1 MGNLKIKNR
10 LEKSEV
16 EKMAKETLNPF
27 EIAQKQIKS
36 ACDKLNADPV
46 VYEILKNPM
55 RVLEVSFP
63 VKLDDGTVKTFIG
76 YRSQHN
82 NAVGPFKGG
91 LRFHP
96 DVTRDEVKALST
108 WMTFKCSVAGIPYGG
123 GKGGMA
129 INPKDY
135 SKAELE
141 RISKGFAKAI
151 SPIIGEKV
159 DIPAPDVNTNGQIM
173 SWMVDAYE
181 EVAGKS
187 TKGVFTGKPL
197 EFGGSLARTEATGY
211 GVHLTAKK
219 ALAKLNID
227 VKGATYAV
235 QGFGNVGFYT
245 AYYAHKDGAKVVAF
259 SNSDVAIYNK
269 NGIDMEAVIKDFEEN
284 GRIAENKGYGKD
296 ITNAELLELEVD
308 VLAPCALENQITSE
322 NADRIK
328 AKVIT
333 EGANGPTTPE
343 ADAILFSKGI
353 VVIPDILANSGGV
366 VVSYF
371 EWVQNLQSYYWS
383 FEEVQQKEDALLSG
397 AFEDVWNLAAEYKVD
412 LRNAAYMKSIER
424 ISKAMKLRG
433 WY

>member
-1 MGNLKIKNR
+1 
-10 LEKSEV
+10 
-16 EKMAKETLNPF
+16 MAKETLNPF
-27 EIAQKQIKS
+27 EIAQKQVKS
-36 ACDKLNADPV
+36 ACDKLNADPA

-63 VKLDDGTVKTFIG
+63 VRLDDGTVKTFTG

-96 DVTRDEVKALST
+96 NVTRDEVKALST

-129 INPKDY
+129 IDPKDY

-181 EVAGKS
+181 EIEGKS
-187 TKGVFTGKPL
+187 AKGVFTGKPL

-211 GVHLTAKK
+211 GVNLAAKK
-219 ALAKLNID
+219 ALEKLNID

-245 AYYAHKDGAKVVAF
+245 AYYAHKDGAKIVAF
-259 SNSDVAIYNK
+259 SNVDVAIYNE
-269 NGIDMEAVIKDFEEN
+269 NGIDMEAVIKDFKEN
-284 GRIAENKGYGKD
+284 GCISENKGYGKD

-308 VLAPCALENQITSE
+308 VLTPCALENQITSE

-328 AKVIT
+328 AKVVV

-343 ADAILFSKGI
+343 ADEILFKKGI
-353 VVIPDILANSGGV
+353 LVVPDILANAGGV

-383 FEEVQQKEDALLSG
+383 FEEVQQKENVLLSG
-397 AFEDVWNLAAEYKVD
+397 AFEDVWALAAEYKVD

>member
-1 MGNLKIKNR
+1 MSL
-10 LEKSEV
+10 
-16 EKMAKETLNPF
+16 ETLNPF

-36 ACDKLNADPV
+36 ACDKLNTDPA

-63 VKLDDGTVKTFIG
+63 VKLDDGTIKTFTG

-96 DVTRDEVKALST
+96 AVTKDEVKALST

-129 INPKDY
+129 IDPKKY

-141 RISKGFAKAI
+141 RISRGFAEAI
-151 SPIIGEKV
+151 SPLIGEKV

-173 SWMVDAYE
+173 SWMVDSYE
-181 EVAGKS
+181 KIVGHSA
-187 TKGVFTGKPL
+187 KGVFTGKPL

-211 GVHLTAKK
+211 GVHLAAKK
-219 ALAKLNID
+219 ALDKLNID

-235 QGFGNVGFYT
+235 QGFGNVGYYT
-245 AYYAHKDGAKVVAF
+245 AYYAYKDGAKIVAF
-259 SNSDVAIYNK
+259 SNTDVAIYNE
-269 NGIDMEAVIKDFEEN
+269 NGIDMEAVIKDYEEN
-284 GRIAENKGYGKD
+284 GRIVENKGYGKD
-296 ITNAELLELEVD
+296 ITNEELLELEVD

-343 ADAILFSKGI
+343 ADEILYKKGI
-353 VVIPDILANSGGV
+353 VVIPDILANAGGV

-371 EWVQNLQSYYWS
+371 EWVQNLQGYYWS
-383 FEEVQQKEDALLSG
+383 FDEVQEKEDTVLSN
-397 AFEDVWNLAAEYKVD
+397 AFEDVWSISDEFKVD
-412 LRNAAYMKSIER
+412 LRNAAYMSSIRR
-424 ISKAMKLRG
+424 IEKAMKFRG

>member
-1 MGNLKIKNR
+1 
-10 LEKSEV
+10 
-16 EKMAKETLNPF
+16 MAKETLNPF
-27 EIAQKQIKS
+27 EIAQKQVKS
-36 ACDKLNADPV
+36 ACDKLNADPA

-63 VKLDDGTVKTFIG
+63 VRLDDGTVKTFTG

-96 DVTRDEVKALST
+96 NVTRDEVKALST

-129 INPKDY
+129 IDPKDY

-181 EVAGKS
+181 EIEGKS
-187 TKGVFTGKPL
+187 AKGVFTGKPL

-211 GVHLTAKK
+211 GVNLAAKK
-219 ALAKLNID
+219 ALEKLNID

-245 AYYAHKDGAKVVAF
+245 AYYAHKDGAKIVAF
-259 SNSDVAIYNK
+259 SNVDVAIYNE
-269 NGIDMEAVIKDFEEN
+269 NGIDMEAVIKDFKEN
-284 GRIAENKGYGKD
+284 GYISENKGYGKD

-308 VLAPCALENQITSE
+308 VLTPCALENQITSE

-328 AKVIT
+328 AKAVV

-343 ADAILFSKGI
+343 ADEILFKKGI
-353 VVIPDILANSGGV
+353 LVVPDILANAGGV

-383 FEEVQQKEDALLSG
+383 FEEVQQKENVLLSG
-397 AFEDVWNLAAEYKVD
+397 AFEDVWALAAEYKVD

-424 ISKAMKLRG
+424 IAKAMKLRG

>member
-1 MGNLKIKNR
+1 MSL
-10 LEKSEV
+10 
-16 EKMAKETLNPF
+16 ETLNPF

-36 ACDKLNADPV
+36 ACDKLNTDPA

-63 VKLDDGTVKTFIG
+63 VKLDDGTIKTFIG

-96 DVTRDEVKALST
+96 AVTKDEVKALST

-129 INPKDY
+129 IDPKKY

-141 RISKGFAKAI
+141 RISRGFAEAI
-151 SPIIGEKV
+151 SPLIGEKV

-173 SWMVDAYE
+173 SWMVDSYE
-181 EVAGKS
+181 KIVGHSA
-187 TKGVFTGKPL
+187 KGVFTGKPL

-211 GVHLTAKK
+211 GVHLAAKK
-219 ALAKLNID
+219 ALDKLNID

-235 QGFGNVGFYT
+235 QGFGNVGYYT
-245 AYYAHKDGAKVVAF
+245 AYYAYKDGAKIVAF
-259 SNSDVAIYNK
+259 SNTDVAIYNE
-269 NGIDMEAVIKDFEEN
+269 NGIDMEAVIKDYEEN
-284 GRIAENKGYGKD
+284 GRIIENKGYGKD
-296 ITNAELLELEVD
+296 FTNEELLELEVD

-343 ADAILFSKGI
+343 ADEILYKKGI
-353 VVIPDILANSGGV
+353 VVIPDILANAGGV

-371 EWVQNLQSYYWS
+371 EWVQNLQGYYWS
-383 FEEVQQKEDALLSG
+383 FDEVQEKEDTVLSN
-397 AFEDVWNLAAEYKVD
+397 AFEDVWSIADEFKVD
-412 LRNAAYMKSIER
+412 LRNAAYMSSIRR
-424 ISKAMKLRG
+424 IEKAMKFRG

>member
-1 MGNLKIKNR
+1 MSL
-10 LEKSEV
+10 
-16 EKMAKETLNPF
+16 ETLNPF

-36 ACDKLNADPV
+36 ACDKLNTDPA

-55 RVLEVSFP
+55 KVLEVSFP
-63 VKLDDGTVKTFIG
+63 VKLDDGTIKTFTG

-96 DVTRDEVKALST
+96 AVTKDEVKALST

-129 INPKDY
+129 IDPKKY

-141 RISKGFAKAI
+141 RISRGFAEAI
-151 SPIIGEKV
+151 SPLIGEKV

-173 SWMVDAYE
+173 SWMVDSYE
-181 EVAGKS
+181 KIVGHSA
-187 TKGVFTGKPL
+187 KGVFTGKPL

-211 GVHLTAKK
+211 GVHLAAKK
-219 ALAKLNID
+219 ALDKLNID

-235 QGFGNVGFYT
+235 QGFGNVGYYT
-245 AYYAHKDGAKVVAF
+245 AYYAYKDGAKIVAF
-259 SNSDVAIYNK
+259 SNTDVAIYNE
-269 NGIDMEAVIKDFEEN
+269 NGIDMEAVIKDYEEN
-284 GRIAENKGYGKD
+284 GRIVENKGYGKD
-296 ITNAELLELEVD
+296 FTNEELLELEVD

-343 ADAILFSKGI
+343 ADEILYKKGI
-353 VVIPDILANSGGV
+353 VVIPDILANAGGV

-371 EWVQNLQSYYWS
+371 EWVQNLQGYYWS
-383 FEEVQQKEDALLSG
+383 FDEVQEKEDTVLSN
-397 AFEDVWNLAAEYKVD
+397 AFKDVWSIADEFKVD
-412 LRNAAYMKSIER
+412 LRNAAYMSSIRR
-424 ISKAMKLRG
+424 IEKAMKFRG

>member
-1 MGNLKIKNR
+1 MSL
-10 LEKSEV
+10 
-16 EKMAKETLNPF
+16 ETLNPF

-36 ACDKLNADPV
+36 ACDKLNTDPA

-63 VKLDDGTVKTFIG
+63 VKLDDGTIKTFTG

-96 DVTRDEVKALST
+96 AVTKDEVKALST

-129 INPKDY
+129 IDPKKY

-141 RISKGFAKAI
+141 RISRGFAEAI
-151 SPIIGEKV
+151 SPLIGEKV

-173 SWMVDAYE
+173 SWMVDSYE
-181 EVAGKS
+181 KIVGHSA
-187 TKGVFTGKPL
+187 KGVFTGKPL

-211 GVHLTAKK
+211 GVHLAAKK
-219 ALAKLNID
+219 ALDKLNID

-235 QGFGNVGFYT
+235 QGFGNVGYYT
-245 AYYAHKDGAKVVAF
+245 AYYAYKDGAKIVAF
-259 SNSDVAIYNK
+259 SNTDVAIYNE
-269 NGIDMEAVIKDFEEN
+269 NGIDMEAVIKDYEEN
-284 GRIAENKGYGKD
+284 GRIIENKGYGKD
-296 ITNAELLELEVD
+296 FTNEELLELEVD
-308 VLAPCALENQITSE
+308 VLAPCALENQITSK

-343 ADAILFSKGI
+343 ADEILYKKGI
-353 VVIPDILANSGGV
+353 VVIPDILANAGGV

-371 EWVQNLQSYYWS
+371 EWVQNLQGYYWS
-383 FEEVQQKEDALLSG
+383 FDEVQEKEDTVLSN
-397 AFEDVWNLAAEYKVD
+397 AFEDVWSIADEFKVD
-412 LRNAAYMKSIER
+412 LRNAAYMSSIRR
-424 ISKAMKLRG
+424 IEKAMKFRG

>member
-1 MGNLKIKNR
+1 
-10 LEKSEV
+10 
-16 EKMAKETLNPF
+16 MAKETLNPF

-36 ACDKLNADPV
+36 ACDKLNADPA

-63 VKLDDGTVKTFIG
+63 VKLDDGTVKTFVG

-96 DVTRDEVKALST
+96 GVTRDEVKALST

-129 INPKDY
+129 INPKEY

-211 GVHLTAKK
+211 GVNLTAKK

-245 AYYAHKDGAKVVAF
+245 AYYAYKDGAKIVAF
-259 SNSDVAIYNK
+259 SNSDVAVYNE

-284 GRIAENKGYGKD
+284 GRIAANKGYGKD
-296 ITNAELLELEVD
+296 ITNNELLELEVD

-343 ADAILFSKGI
+343 ADEILFKKGI
-353 VVIPDILANSGGV
+353 IVIPDILANSGGV

-371 EWVQNLQSYYWS
+371 EWVQNLQSYYWP
-383 FEEVQQKEDALLSG
+383 FEEVQQKEDALLST
-397 AFEDVWNLAAEYKVD
+397 AFEDVWNLADEYKVD

>member
-1 MGNLKIKNR
+1 MSL
-10 LEKSEV
+10 
-16 EKMAKETLNPF
+16 ETLNPF

-36 ACDKLNADPV
+36 ACDKLNTDPA

-63 VKLDDGTVKTFIG
+63 VKLDDGTIKTFTG

-96 DVTRDEVKALST
+96 AVTKDEVKALST

-129 INPKDY
+129 IDPKKY

-141 RISKGFAKAI
+141 RISRGFAEAI
-151 SPIIGEKV
+151 SPLIGEKV

-173 SWMVDAYE
+173 SWMVDSYE
-181 EVAGKS
+181 KIVGHSA
-187 TKGVFTGKPL
+187 KGVFTGKPL

-211 GVHLTAKK
+211 GVHLVAKK
-219 ALAKLNID
+219 ALDKLNID

-235 QGFGNVGFYT
+235 QGFGNVGYYT
-245 AYYAHKDGAKVVAF
+245 AYYAYKDGAKIVAF
-259 SNSDVAIYNK
+259 SNTDVAIYNE
-269 NGIDMEAVIKDFEEN
+269 NGIDMEAVIKDYEEN
-284 GRIAENKGYGKD
+284 GRIIENKGYGKD
-296 ITNAELLELEVD
+296 FTNEELLELEVD

-343 ADAILFSKGI
+343 ADEILYKKGI
-353 VVIPDILANSGGV
+353 VVIPDILANAGGV

-371 EWVQNLQSYYWS
+371 EWVQNLQGYYWS
-383 FEEVQQKEDALLSG
+383 FDEVQKKEDTVLSN
-397 AFEDVWNLAAEYKVD
+397 AFEDVWSIADEFKVD
-412 LRNAAYMKSIER
+412 LRNAAYMSSIRR
-424 ISKAMKLRG
+424 IEKAMKFRG

>member
-1 MGNLKIKNR
+1 MSL
-10 LEKSEV
+10 
-16 EKMAKETLNPF
+16 ETLNPF

-36 ACDKLNADPV
+36 ACDKLNTDPA

-63 VKLDDGTVKTFIG
+63 VKLDDGTIKTFTG

-96 DVTRDEVKALST
+96 AVTKDEVKALST

-129 INPKDY
+129 IDPKKY

-141 RISKGFAKAI
+141 RISRGFAEAI
-151 SPIIGEKV
+151 SPLIGEKV

-173 SWMVDAYE
+173 SWMVDSYE
-181 EVAGKS
+181 KIVGHSA
-187 TKGVFTGKPL
+187 KGVFTGKPL

-211 GVHLTAKK
+211 GVHLAAKK
-219 ALAKLNID
+219 ALDKLNID

-235 QGFGNVGFYT
+235 QGFGNVGYYT
-245 AYYAHKDGAKVVAF
+245 AYYAYKDGAKIVAF
-259 SNSDVAIYNK
+259 SNTDVAIYNE
-269 NGIDMEAVIKDFEEN
+269 NGIDMEAVIKDYEEN
-284 GRIAENKGYGKD
+284 GRIVENKGYGKD
-296 ITNAELLELEVD
+296 FTNEELLELEVD

-343 ADAILFSKGI
+343 ADEILYKKGI
-353 VVIPDILANSGGV
+353 VVIPDILANAGGV

-371 EWVQNLQSYYWS
+371 EWVQNLQGYYWS
-383 FEEVQQKEDALLSG
+383 FDEVQKKEDTVLSN
-397 AFEDVWNLAAEYKVD
+397 AFEDVWSIADEFKVD
-412 LRNAAYMKSIER
+412 LRNAAYMSSIRR
-424 ISKAMKLRG
+424 IEKAMKFRG

>member
-1 MGNLKIKNR
+1 
-10 LEKSEV
+10 
-16 EKMAKETLNPF
+16 MAKETLNPF

-36 ACDKLNADPV
+36 ACDKLNADPA

-63 VKLDDGTVKTFIG
+63 VKLDNGTVKTFVG

-211 GVHLTAKK
+211 GVNLAAKK
-219 ALAKLNID
+219 ALEKLNID

-245 AYYAHKDGAKVVAF
+245 AYYAHKDGAKIVAF
-259 SNSDVAIYNK
+259 SNVDVAIYNE
-269 NGIDMEAVIKDFEEN
+269 NGIDMEAVIKDFKEN
-284 GRIAENKGYGKD
+284 GCISENKGYGKD

-328 AKVIT
+328 AKVVV

-343 ADAILFSKGI
+343 ADEILFKKGI
-353 VVIPDILANSGGV
+353 LVVPDILANAGGV

-383 FEEVQQKEDALLSG
+383 FEEVQQKENALLSG
-397 AFEDVWNLAAEYKVD
+397 AFEDVWALADEYKVD

>member
-1 MGNLKIKNR
+1 MSL
-10 LEKSEV
+10 
-16 EKMAKETLNPF
+16 ETLNPF

-36 ACDKLNADPV
+36 ACDKLNTDPA

-55 RVLEVSFP
+55 KVLEVSFP
-63 VKLDDGTVKTFIG
+63 VKLDDGTIKTFTG

-96 DVTRDEVKALST
+96 AVTKDEVKALST

-129 INPKDY
+129 IDPKKY

-141 RISKGFAKAI
+141 RISRGFAEAI
-151 SPIIGEKV
+151 SPLIGEKV

-173 SWMVDAYE
+173 SWMVDSYE
-181 EVAGKS
+181 KIVGHSA
-187 TKGVFTGKPL
+187 KGVFTGKPL

-211 GVHLTAKK
+211 GVHLAAKK
-219 ALAKLNID
+219 ALDKLNID

-235 QGFGNVGFYT
+235 QGFGNVGYYT
-245 AYYAHKDGAKVVAF
+245 AYYAYKDGAKIVAF
-259 SNSDVAIYNK
+259 SNTDVAIYNE
-269 NGIDMEAVIKDFEEN
+269 NGIDMEAIIKDYEEN
-284 GRIAENKGYGKD
+284 GRIVENKGYGKD
-296 ITNAELLELEVD
+296 FTNEELLELEVD

-328 AKVIT
+328 AKIIT

-343 ADAILFSKGI
+343 ADEILYKKGI
-353 VVIPDILANSGGV
+353 VVIPDILANAGGV

-371 EWVQNLQSYYWS
+371 EWVQNLQGYYWS
-383 FEEVQQKEDALLSG
+383 FDEVQEKEDTVLSN
-397 AFEDVWNLAAEYKVD
+397 AFEDVWSIADEFKVD
-412 LRNAAYMKSIER
+412 LRNAAYMSSIRR
-424 ISKAMKLRG
+424 IEKAMKFRG

>member
-1 MGNLKIKNR
+1 MSL
-10 LEKSEV
+10 
-16 EKMAKETLNPF
+16 ETLNPF

-36 ACDKLNADPV
+36 ACDKLNTDPA

-63 VKLDDGTVKTFIG
+63 VKLDDGTIKIFTG

-96 DVTRDEVKALST
+96 AVTKDEVKALST

-129 INPKDY
+129 IDPKKY

-141 RISKGFAKAI
+141 RISRGFAEAI
-151 SPIIGEKV
+151 SPLIGEKV

-173 SWMVDAYE
+173 SWMVDSYE
-181 EVAGKS
+181 KIVGHSA
-187 TKGVFTGKPL
+187 KGVFTGKPL

-211 GVHLTAKK
+211 GVHLAAKK
-219 ALAKLNID
+219 ALDKLNID

-235 QGFGNVGFYT
+235 QGFGNVGYYT
-245 AYYAHKDGAKVVAF
+245 AYYAYKDGAKIVAF
-259 SNSDVAIYNK
+259 SNTDVAIYNE
-269 NGIDMEAVIKDFEEN
+269 NGIDMEAVIKDYEEN
-284 GRIAENKGYGKD
+284 GRITANKGYGKD
-296 ITNAELLELEVD
+296 FTNEELLELEVD

-343 ADAILFSKGI
+343 ADEILYKKEI
-353 VVIPDILANSGGV
+353 VVIPDILANAGGV

-371 EWVQNLQSYYWS
+371 EWVQNLQGYYWS
-383 FEEVQQKEDALLSG
+383 FDEVQEKEDTVLSN
-397 AFEDVWNLAAEYKVD
+397 AFEDVWSIADEFKVD
-412 LRNAAYMKSIER
+412 LRNAAYMSSIRR
-424 ISKAMKLRG
+424 IEKAMKFRG

>member
-1 MGNLKIKNR
+1 MSL
-10 LEKSEV
+10 
-16 EKMAKETLNPF
+16 ETLNPF

-36 ACDKLNADPV
+36 ACDKLNTDPA

-55 RVLEVSFP
+55 KVLEVSFP
-63 VKLDDGTVKTFIG
+63 VKLDDGTIKTFIG

-96 DVTRDEVKALST
+96 AVTKDEVKALST

-129 INPKDY
+129 IDPKKY

-141 RISKGFAKAI
+141 RISRGFAEAI
-151 SPIIGEKV
+151 SPLIGEKV

-173 SWMVDAYE
+173 SWMVDSYE
-181 EVAGKS
+181 KIVGHSA
-187 TKGVFTGKPL
+187 KGVFTGKPL

-211 GVHLTAKK
+211 GVHLAAKK
-219 ALAKLNID
+219 ALDKLNID

-235 QGFGNVGFYT
+235 QGFGNVGYYT
-245 AYYAHKDGAKVVAF
+245 AYYAYKDGAKIVAF
-259 SNSDVAIYNK
+259 SNTDVAIYNE
-269 NGIDMEAVIKDFEEN
+269 NGIDMEAVIKDYEEN
-284 GRIAENKGYGKD
+284 GRIVENKGYGKD
-296 ITNAELLELEVD
+296 FTNEELLELEVD

-343 ADAILFSKGI
+343 ADEILYKKGI
-353 VVIPDILANSGGV
+353 VVIPDILANAGGV

-371 EWVQNLQSYYWS
+371 EWVQNLQGYYWS
-383 FEEVQQKEDALLSG
+383 FDEVQEKEDTVLSN
-397 AFEDVWNLAAEYKVD
+397 AFEDVWSIADEFKVD
-412 LRNAAYMKSIER
+412 LRNAAYMSSIRR
-424 ISKAMKLRG
+424 IEKAMKFRG

>member
-1 MGNLKIKNR
+1 
-10 LEKSEV
+10 
-16 EKMAKETLNPF
+16 MAKETLNPF

-36 ACDKLNADPV
+36 ACDKLNADPA

-63 VKLDDGTVKTFIG
+63 VKLDDGTVKTFVG

-96 DVTRDEVKALST
+96 GVTRDEVKALST

-129 INPKDY
+129 INPKEY

-245 AYYAHKDGAKVVAF
+245 AYYAYKDGAKIVAF
-259 SNSDVAIYNK
+259 SNSDVAVYNE

-284 GRIAENKGYGKD
+284 GRISANKGYGKD
-296 ITNAELLELEVD
+296 ITNNELLELEVD

-343 ADAILFSKGI
+343 ADEILFKKGI
-353 VVIPDILANSGGV
+353 IVIPDILANSGGV

-371 EWVQNLQSYYWS
+371 EWVQNLQSYYWP
-383 FEEVQQKEDALLSG
+383 FEEVQQKEDALLST
-397 AFEDVWNLAAEYKVD
+397 AFEDVWNLADEYKVD

>member
-1 MGNLKIKNR
+1 MSL
-10 LEKSEV
+10 
-16 EKMAKETLNPF
+16 ETLNPF

-36 ACDKLNADPV
+36 ACDKLNTDPA

-55 RVLEVSFP
+55 KVLEVSFP
-63 VKLDDGTVKTFIG
+63 VKLDDGTIKTFTG

-96 DVTRDEVKALST
+96 AVTKDEVKALST

-129 INPKDY
+129 IDPKKY

-141 RISKGFAKAI
+141 RISRGFAEAI
-151 SPIIGEKV
+151 SPLIGEKV

-173 SWMVDAYE
+173 SWMVDSYE
-181 EVAGKS
+181 KIVGHSA
-187 TKGVFTGKPL
+187 KGVFTGKPL

-211 GVHLTAKK
+211 GVHLAAKK
-219 ALAKLNID
+219 ALDKLNID

-235 QGFGNVGFYT
+235 QGFGNVGYYT
-245 AYYAHKDGAKVVAF
+245 AYYAYKDGAKIVAF
-259 SNSDVAIYNK
+259 SNTDVAIYNE
-269 NGIDMEAVIKDFEEN
+269 NGIDMEAVIKDYEEN
-284 GRIAENKGYGKD
+284 GRIIENKGYGKD
-296 ITNAELLELEVD
+296 FTNEELLELEVD

-343 ADAILFSKGI
+343 ADEILYKKGI
-353 VVIPDILANSGGV
+353 VVIPDILANAGGV

-371 EWVQNLQSYYWS
+371 EWVQNLQGYYWS
-383 FEEVQQKEDALLSG
+383 FDEVQEKEDTVLSN
-397 AFEDVWNLAAEYKVD
+397 AFEDVWSIADEFKVD
-412 LRNAAYMKSIER
+412 LRNAAYMSSIRR
-424 ISKAMKLRG
+424 IEKAMKFRG

>member
-1 MGNLKIKNR
+1 
-10 LEKSEV
+10 
-16 EKMAKETLNPF
+16 MAKETLNPF
-27 EIAQKQIKS
+27 EIAQKQVKS
-36 ACDKLNADPV
+36 ACDKLNADPA

-63 VKLDDGTVKTFIG
+63 VRLDDGTVKTFTG

-96 DVTRDEVKALST
+96 NVTRDEVKALST

-129 INPKDY
+129 IDPKDY

-181 EVAGKS
+181 EIEGKS
-187 TKGVFTGKPL
+187 AKGVFTGKPL

-211 GVHLTAKK
+211 GVNLAAKK
-219 ALAKLNID
+219 ALEKLNID

-245 AYYAHKDGAKVVAF
+245 AYYAHKDGAKIVAF
-259 SNSDVAIYNK
+259 SNVDVAIYNE
-269 NGIDMEAVIKDFEEN
+269 NGIDMEAVIKDFKEN
-284 GRIAENKGYGKD
+284 GCISENKGYGKD

-308 VLAPCALENQITSE
+308 VLTPCALENQITSE

-328 AKVIT
+328 AKAVV

-343 ADAILFSKGI
+343 ADEILFKKGI
-353 VVIPDILANSGGV
+353 LVVPDILANAGGV

-383 FEEVQQKEDALLSG
+383 FEEVQQ
-397 AFEDVWNLAAEYKVD
+397 DVWALAAEYKVD

-424 ISKAMKLRG
+424 IAKAMKLRG

>member
-1 MGNLKIKNR
+1 MSL
-10 LEKSEV
+10 
-16 EKMAKETLNPF
+16 ETLNPF

-36 ACDKLNADPV
+36 ACDKLNTDPA

-63 VKLDDGTVKTFIG
+63 VKLDDGTIKTFTG

-96 DVTRDEVKALST
+96 AVTKDEVKALST

-129 INPKDY
+129 IDPKKY

-141 RISKGFAKAI
+141 RISRGFAEAI
-151 SPIIGEKV
+151 SPLIGEKV

-173 SWMVDAYE
+173 SWMVDSYE
-181 EVAGKS
+181 KIVGHSA
-187 TKGVFTGKPL
+187 KGVFTGKPL

-211 GVHLTAKK
+211 GVHLAAKK
-219 ALAKLNID
+219 ALDKLNID

-235 QGFGNVGFYT
+235 QGFGNVGYYT
-245 AYYAHKDGAKVVAF
+245 AYYAYKDGAKIVAF
-259 SNSDVAIYNK
+259 SNTDVAIYNE
-269 NGIDMEAVIKDFEEN
+269 NGIDMEAIIKDYEEN
-284 GRIAENKGYGKD
+284 GRIVENKGYGKD
-296 ITNAELLELEVD
+296 FTNEELLELEVD

-343 ADAILFSKGI
+343 ADEILYKKGI
-353 VVIPDILANSGGV
+353 VVIPDILANAGGV

-371 EWVQNLQSYYWS
+371 EWVQNLQGYYWS
-383 FEEVQQKEDALLSG
+383 FDEVQEKEDTVLSN
-397 AFEDVWNLAAEYKVD
+397 AFKDVWSIADEFKVD
-412 LRNAAYMKSIER
+412 LRNAAYMSSIRR
-424 ISKAMKLRG
+424 IEKAMKFRG

>member
-1 MGNLKIKNR
+1 
-10 LEKSEV
+10 
-16 EKMAKETLNPF
+16 MAKETLNPF

-36 ACDKLNADPV
+36 ACDKLNADPA
-46 VYEILKNPM
+46 VYEILKNPQ

-63 VKLDDGTVKTFIG
+63 VKMDDGSIKTFTG

-82 NAVGPFKGG
+82 NAVGPYKGG

-96 DVTRDEVKALST
+96 GVTRDEVKALST

-129 INPKDY
+129 IDPKEY
-135 SKAELE
+135 SKGELE

-151 SPIIGEKV
+151 SPVIGEKV

-173 SWMVDAYE
+173 SWMVEAYE
-181 EVAGKS
+181 EKVGRSA
-187 TKGVFTGKPL
+187 KGIFTGKPL

-211 GVHLTAKK
+211 GVNLNAKK
-219 ALAKLNID
+219 VLEKLGID
-227 VKGATYAV
+227 IKGATYAV

-245 AYYAHKDGAKVVAF
+245 AYYAHKDGAKIVAF
-259 SNSDVAIYNK
+259 SNTDVAIYNE
-269 NGIDMEAVIKDFEEN
+269 NGIDMEKVIKDFEEN
-284 GRIAENKGYGKD
+284 GRIIENKGYGKD

-343 ADAILFSKGI
+343 ADEILFKKGI
-353 VVIPDILANSGGV
+353 TVIPDILANSGGV

-383 FEEVQQKEDALLSG
+383 FDEVQQKEDALLSK
-397 AFEDVWNLAAEYKVD
+397 AFEDVWKIADEYKVD
-412 LRNAAYMKSIER
+412 LRNAAYMKSIDT
-424 ISKAMKLRG
+424 ISKAMKVRG

>member
-1 MGNLKIKNR
+1 MSL
-10 LEKSEV
+10 
-16 EKMAKETLNPF
+16 ETLNPF

-36 ACDKLNADPV
+36 ACDKLNTDPA

-63 VKLDDGTVKTFIG
+63 VKLDDGTIKTFTG

-96 DVTRDEVKALST
+96 AVTKDEVKALST

-129 INPKDY
+129 IDPKKY

-141 RISKGFAKAI
+141 RISRGFAEAI
-151 SPIIGEKV
+151 SPLIGEKV

-173 SWMVDAYE
+173 SWMVDSYE
-181 EVAGKS
+181 KIVGHSA
-187 TKGVFTGKPL
+187 KGVFTGKPL

-211 GVHLTAKK
+211 GVHLAAKK
-219 ALAKLNID
+219 ALDKLNID

-235 QGFGNVGFYT
+235 QGFGNVGYYT
-245 AYYAHKDGAKVVAF
+245 AYYAYKDGAKIVAF
-259 SNSDVAIYNK
+259 SNTDVAIYNE
-269 NGIDMEAVIKDFEEN
+269 NGIDMEAIIKDYEEN
-284 GRIAENKGYGKD
+284 GRIVENKGYGKD
-296 ITNAELLELEVD
+296 FTNEELLELEVD

-343 ADAILFSKGI
+343 ADEILYKKGI
-353 VVIPDILANSGGV
+353 VVIPDILANAGGV

-371 EWVQNLQSYYWS
+371 EWVQNLQGYYWS
-383 FEEVQQKEDALLSG
+383 FDEVQKKEDTVLSN
-397 AFEDVWNLAAEYKVD
+397 AFEDVWSIADEFKVD
-412 LRNAAYMKSIER
+412 LRNAAYMSSIRR
-424 ISKAMKLRG
+424 IEKAMKFRG

>member
-1 MGNLKIKNR
+1 MSL
-10 LEKSEV
+10 
-16 EKMAKETLNPF
+16 ETLNPF

-36 ACDKLNADPV
+36 ACDKLNTDPA

-63 VKLDDGTVKTFIG
+63 VKLDDGTIKTFTG

-96 DVTRDEVKALST
+96 AVTKDEVKALST

-129 INPKDY
+129 IDPKKY

-141 RISKGFAKAI
+141 RISRGFAEAI
-151 SPIIGEKV
+151 SPLIGEKV

-173 SWMVDAYE
+173 SWMVDSYE
-181 EVAGKS
+181 KIVGHSA
-187 TKGVFTGKPL
+187 KGVFTGKPL

-211 GVHLTAKK
+211 GVHLAAKK
-219 ALAKLNID
+219 ALDKLNID
-227 VKGATYAV
+227 LKGATYAV
-235 QGFGNVGFYT
+235 QGFGNVGYYT
-245 AYYAHKDGAKVVAF
+245 AYYAYKDGAKIVAF
-259 SNSDVAIYNK
+259 SNTDVAIYNE
-269 NGIDMEAVIKDFEEN
+269 NGIDMEAVIKDYEEN

-296 ITNAELLELEVD
+296 FTNEELLELEVD

-343 ADAILFSKGI
+343 ADEILYKKGI
-353 VVIPDILANSGGV
+353 VVIPDILANAGGV

-371 EWVQNLQSYYWS
+371 EWVQNLQGYYWS
-383 FEEVQQKEDALLSG
+383 FDEVQEKEDTVLSN
-397 AFEDVWNLAAEYKVD
+397 AFEDVWSIADEFKVD
-412 LRNAAYMKSIER
+412 LRNAAYMSSIRR
-424 ISKAMKLRG
+424 IEKAMKFRG

>member
-1 MGNLKIKNR
+1 MSL
-10 LEKSEV
+10 
-16 EKMAKETLNPF
+16 ETLNPF

-36 ACDKLNADPV
+36 ACDKLNTDPA

-63 VKLDDGTVKTFIG
+63 VKLDDGTIKTFTG

-96 DVTRDEVKALST
+96 AVTKDEVKALST

-129 INPKDY
+129 IDPKKY

-141 RISKGFAKAI
+141 RISRGFAEAI
-151 SPIIGEKV
+151 SPLIGEKV

-173 SWMVDAYE
+173 SWMVDSYE
-181 EVAGKS
+181 KIVGHSA
-187 TKGVFTGKPL
+187 KGVFTGKPL

-211 GVHLTAKK
+211 GVYLAAKK
-219 ALAKLNID
+219 ALDKLNID

-235 QGFGNVGFYT
+235 QGFGNVGYYT
-245 AYYAHKDGAKVVAF
+245 AYYAYKDGAKIVAF
-259 SNSDVAIYNK
+259 SNTDVAIYNE
-269 NGIDMEAVIKDFEEN
+269 NGIDMEAVIKDYEEN
-284 GRIAENKGYGKD
+284 GRIFENKGYGKD
-296 ITNAELLELEVD
+296 FTNEELLELEVD

-343 ADAILFSKGI
+343 ADEILYKKGI
-353 VVIPDILANSGGV
+353 VVIPDILANAGGV

-371 EWVQNLQSYYWS
+371 EWVQNLQGYYWS
-383 FEEVQQKEDALLSG
+383 FDEVQEKEDTVLSN
-397 AFEDVWNLAAEYKVD
+397 AFEDVWSIADEFKVD
-412 LRNAAYMKSIER
+412 LRNAAYMSSIRR
-424 ISKAMKLRG
+424 IEKAMKFRG

>member
-1 MGNLKIKNR
+1 MSI
-10 LEKSEV
+10 
-16 EKMAKETLNPF
+16 ETLNPF

-36 ACDKLNADPV
+36 ACDKLNTDPA

-63 VKLDDGTVKTFIG
+63 VKLDDGSIKTFTG

-91 LRFHP
+91 IRFHQ

-123 GKGGMA
+123 GKGG
-129 INPKDY
+129 ITLNPREY
-135 SKAELE
+135 STSELE
-141 RISKGFAKAI
+141 RISRAYAKAI
-151 SPIIGEKV
+151 SPLIGEKV

-173 SWMVDAYE
+173 SWMVDTYE
-181 EVAGKS
+181 GIAGKS
-187 TKGVFTGKPL
+187 TPGVFTGKPL
-197 EFGGSLARTEATGY
+197 DFGGSLARTEATGY

-219 ALAKLNID
+219 SLKKLGKEIE
-227 VKGATYAV
+227 GATYAI
-235 QGFGNVGFYT
+235 QGFGNVGYYT
-245 AYYAHKDGAKVVAF
+245 AYYAHQDGAKVLAI
-259 SNSDVAIYNK
+259 SNSKTIIYNE
-269 NGIDMEAVIKDFEEN
+269 NGIDMEAVIKEVESN
-284 GRIAENKGYGKD
+284 GRIANNGYGRE
-296 ITNAELLELEVD
+296 ISNSELLELDVD

-322 NADRIK
+322 NADKIK

-343 ADAILFSKGI
+343 ADEILYKKGI
-353 VVIPDILANSGGV
+353 IVIPDILANAGGV

-371 EWVQNLQSYYWS
+371 EWVQNLQGYYWS
-383 FEEVQQKEDALLSG
+383 FDEVQQKEDDLLSK
-397 AFEDVWNLAAEYKVD
+397 AFEDIWNLSKEFNVD
-412 LRNAAYMKSIER
+412 LRTASYMMSIRR
-424 ISKAMKLRG
+424 IEKAMKLRG

>member
-1 MGNLKIKNR
+1 
-10 LEKSEV
+10 
-16 EKMAKETLNPF
+16 MAKETLNPF

-36 ACDKLNADPV
+36 ACDKLNADPA

-63 VKLDDGTVKTFIG
+63 VKLDDGTVKTFVG

-96 DVTRDEVKALST
+96 NVTRDEVKALST

-129 INPKDY
+129 INPKEY

-245 AYYAHKDGAKVVAF
+245 AYYAYKDGAKIVAF
-259 SNSDVAIYNK
+259 SNSNVAVYNE

-284 GRIAENKGYGKD
+284 GRIAANKGYGKD
-296 ITNAELLELEVD
+296 ITNNELLELEVD

-343 ADAILFSKGI
+343 ADEILFKKGI
-353 VVIPDILANSGGV
+353 IVIPDILANSGGV

-371 EWVQNLQSYYWS
+371 EWVQNLQSYYWP
-383 FEEVQQKEDALLSG
+383 FEEVQQKEDVLLST
-397 AFEDVWNLAAEYKVD
+397 AFEDVWNLADEYKVD

>member
-1 MGNLKIKNR
+1 
-10 LEKSEV
+10 
-16 EKMAKETLNPF
+16 MAKETLNPF

-36 ACDKLNADPV
+36 ACDKLNADPA

-63 VKLDDGTVKTFIG
+63 VKLDNGTVKTFVG

-96 DVTRDEVKALST
+96 DVTKDEVKALST
-108 WMTFKCSVAGIPYGG
+108 WMTFKCSVAGTPYGG

-211 GVHLTAKK
+211 GVNLTAKK

-245 AYYAHKDGAKVVAF
+245 AYYAHKDGAKIVAF
-259 SNSDVAIYNK
+259 SNSDVAIYNE

-284 GRIAENKGYGKD
+284 GRIAANKGYGKD

-328 AKVIT
+328 AKVVA

-343 ADAILFSKGI
+343 ADEILFKKGI

-371 EWVQNLQSYYWS
+371 EWVQNLQSYYWP

-397 AFEDVWNLAAEYKVD
+397 AFEDVWTLASEYKVD

>member
-1 MGNLKIKNR
+1 
-10 LEKSEV
+10 
-16 EKMAKETLNPF
+16 MAKETLNPF
-27 EIAQKQIKS
+27 EIAQKQVKS
-36 ACDKLNADPV
+36 ACDKLNADPA

-63 VKLDDGTVKTFIG
+63 VRLDDGTVKTFIG

-96 DVTRDEVKALST
+96 DVTKDEVKALST

-129 INPKDY
+129 IDPKDY

-141 RISKGFAKAI
+141 RISKGFATAI

-173 SWMVDAYE
+173 SWMVEAYE
-181 EVAGKS
+181 KVAGKS

-219 ALAKLNID
+219 ALAKLNMD

-245 AYYAHKDGAKVVAF
+245 AYYAHKDGAKIIAF
-259 SNSDVAIYNK
+259 SNSHVAIYNE

-284 GRIAENKGYGKD
+284 GRILTNKGYGKD

-343 ADAILFSKGI
+343 ADEILFKKGI

-371 EWVQNLQSYYWS
+371 EWVQNLQSYYWP
-383 FEEVQQKEDALLSG
+383 FEEVQQKEDALLST
-397 AFEDVWNLAAEYKVD
+397 AFEDVWALADEYKVD